1 MSDGNVLLQL
11 SMIEPVL
18 VLEPGDERAQKI
30 AKAMSSQTASD
41 ILTLLGDGAKS
52 LTDITERLGIPLT
65 TSKYH
70 IENLLDAGLVFVVE
84 TKYSV
89 KGREI
94 KLYSLSNQLVIV
106 APRHANVRS
115 LLLKYTSLF
124 GIVIVGTLGLTFI
137 LPLLTPPVRL
147 AEAPEA
153 ANWGTGGIMAA
164 KASFDAPVPSPMSA
178 DPVLAF
184 FFGAVFV
191 MLILILYEAYLWKTK
206 KL

>member
-1 MSDGNVLLQL
+1 MTES
-11 SMIEPVL
+11 VL

-30 AKAMSSQTASD
+30 GKAMSSQTAND

-94 KLYSLSNQLVIV
+94 KLYSLTNQLVIV

-115 LLLKYTSLF
+115 LLLKYASLF
-124 GIVIVGTLGLTFI
+124 AVVIIGTLGLTAI
-137 LPLLTPPVRL
+137 LPLLSGPVTL
-147 AEAPEA
+147 AAAPMATNREA
-153 ANWGTGGIMAA
+153 GGIMAA
-164 KASFDAPVPSPMSA
+164 KASYDAAIPSTVFP

-184 FFGAVFV
+184 FLGGVFV
-191 MLILILYEAYLWKTK
+191 MAILFLYEAYLWKTK